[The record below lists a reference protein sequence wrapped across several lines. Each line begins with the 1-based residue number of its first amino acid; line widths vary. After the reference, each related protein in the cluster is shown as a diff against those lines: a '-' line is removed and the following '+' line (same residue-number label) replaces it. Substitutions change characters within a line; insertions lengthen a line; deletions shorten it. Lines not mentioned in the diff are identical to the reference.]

1 MSETSRQNEVNDL
14 LDKYKAGVLSLAELA
29 ERFRTRHW
37 PRTGRPEPKTYM
49 EMAAR
54 AQEDPDPYVAGSW
67 DDVAAAYFR
76 HDLSKDEYRV
86 LSEAVADSKRAEDR
100 AELGE

>member
-1 MSETSRQNEVNDL
+1 MSNGFRQGEVNDL
-14 LDKYKAGVLSLAELA
+14 LDKYKAGELSLTELA
-29 ERFRTRHW
+29 ERFRTRRW
-37 PRTGRPEPKTYM
+37 PRTKRPEPKTYL

-76 HDLSKDEYRV
+76 HDLSKDEYVV
-86 LSEAVADSKRAEDR
+86 LSEAVTESKRAEDR
-100 AELGE
+100 GDS